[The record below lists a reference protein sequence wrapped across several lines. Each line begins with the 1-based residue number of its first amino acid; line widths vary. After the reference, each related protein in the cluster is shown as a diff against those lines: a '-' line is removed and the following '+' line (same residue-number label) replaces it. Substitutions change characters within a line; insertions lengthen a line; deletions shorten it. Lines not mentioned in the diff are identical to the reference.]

1 MTGADTRQHI
11 LDTALVLMADAGFTA
26 MSMRQLASVCETNV
40 AIIYRHFAS
49 KEAILEAVVS
59 ERRVRVFDGPA
70 PVGPGK
76 DVEATL
82 TRLFVALLDRDPE
95 YEQIYRIMFRGD
107 ARTNARVVELR
118 DELFDAIEQAY
129 KRWLVELFPSL
140 AGRRDVGAIARTL
153 RTIVQGAYGEL
164 VLVPGQERPKA
175 LRARARELARVLT
188 PALRA

>member
-26 MSMRQLASVCETNV
+26 MSMRQLAAECETNV

-70 PVGPGK
+70 PVRAGR
-76 DVEATL
+76 DAEATL
-82 TRLFVALLDRDPE
+82 ARLFVALLDRDPE

-107 ARTNARVVELR
+107 ARTNARVSELR
-118 DELFDAIEQAY
+118 DELFDAIEHAY
-129 KRWLVELFPSL
+129 RRWLVELFPSL

-164 VLVPGQERPKA
+164 VLVPGRERPKA

-188 PALRA
+188 PTLRV